1 MRIKSIIAVICVL
14 FLCSVL
20 CAQESDPGADT
31 PGGEIDLD
39 QAVVIAVAKSPA
51 LAASTYGVDI
61 AKFEL
66 NKVKKATNPTV
77 SASTGYTRQGPG
89 SAMMADQKGT
99 VSGTVSMPI
108 DITGSFKKAI
118 KAQTASYDATR
129 FAFETSLC
137 ALIYNVKASFF
148 NVLSK
153 QDQLA
158 VAESSLAV
166 SKANLEKV
174 QNEVEVGTKPK
185 FDLTR
190 QEYDVVSREGAVTA
204 SRDAYAQALNSFN
217 NLLGVTGSAVY
228 IPKRSDDYFNT
239 SLQGID
245 PEKDDLI
252 NIALVSRPE
261 VKQANRLVEGQ
272 DLYIDVVKGKYLPSF
287 SVSGSYNKQLL
298 ETDINGKYSW
308 NAMANLA
315 IPIFSGGIAKDEVA
329 SAEAAKAQADSSR
342 LGIMQSVSTEVMN
355 ALLALN
361 TSRDQINTCQK
372 AVDLAREAQEI
383 AQLRYD
389 EQLGTFLD
397 VQTAMDN
404 TFSAENNLIAA
415 KYAYIINIYNLE
427 KALGRQREID
437 SLVSELWEEE

>member
-1 MRIKSIIAVICVL
+1 MRIISIIAALCILICCCAG
-14 FLCSVL
+14 F
-20 CAQESDPGADT
+20 AQESTQDV
-31 PGGEIDLD
+31 DLD
-39 QAVVIAVAKSPA
+39 IAVIIAVAESPA
-51 LAASTYGVDI
+51 LAASTYGVDM

-129 FAFETSLC
+129 YSFETGLS

-148 NVLSK
+148 NTLSK
-153 QDQLA
+153 QDQLS

-166 SKANLEKV
+166 SQANMEKV
-174 QNEVEVGTKPK
+174 KNEVEVGTKPK

-190 QEYDVVSREGAVTA
+190 QEYDVTSRQSAVTA
-204 SRDAYAQALNSFN
+204 ARDAYAQALNSFN
-217 NLLGVTGSAVY
+217 NLLGVTGKAVY
-228 IPKRSDDYFNT
+228 VPKRSDEYFNT

-252 NIALVSRPE
+252 NIALVNRSE
-261 VKQANRLVEGQ
+261 VKQANRLAEGQ

-287 SVSGSYNKQLL
+287 SVSGSYNRHLL
-298 ETDINGKYSW
+298 DTDINGKYNW

-329 SAEAAKAQADSSR
+329 SAEAAKAQADSNR
-342 LGIMQSVSTEVMN
+342 LSVMQGVSTEVMN

-361 TSRDQINTCQK
+361 TSREQIVTCQK
-372 AVDLAREAQEI
+372 AVELAKEAQDI
-383 AQLRYD
+383 AQLRYN

-404 TFSAENNLIAA
+404 TFAAENNLIAA

-437 SLVSELWEEE
+437 SLLSELWEE